1 MQAKLKYKLYGE
13 FSDYEFNELTEW
25 FNTELK
31 DIAPAVVGAKSLK
44 ITIDWEP
51 ASEEV

>member
-13 FSDYEFNELTEW
+13 FSQYETNELVEW
-25 FNTELK
+25 FKGEINNTPQET
-31 DIAPAVVGAKSLK
+31 KSLK

-51 ASEEV
+51 AADAAV